1 MRLLLPLLLLL
12 SACARPVPA
21 PQACPPGQDTAIR
34 LELYFGLSKPDGSE
48 VSEAE
53 WAAFH
58 RETILPAFPDGMTLL
73 AGSGH
78 WRDESGA
85 LGSEPSRLLVV
96 LLFERGGLEE
106 RVARVSED
114 YKARFQQQSV
124 LSVESEACAAFR

>member
-12 SACARPVPA
+12 SACAQPTPHA
-21 PQACPPGQDTAIR
+21 ATCPPGQEAAIR
-34 LELYFGLSKPDGSE
+34 LELYFGLSQPDGSL

-53 WAAFH
+53 WEAFH

-78 WRDESGA
+78 WRDEAGSLA
-85 LGSEPSRLLVV
+85 SEPSRLLVV
-96 LLFERGGLEE
+96 LLFDRAGLEE
-106 RVARVSED
+106 RVVRVSD
-114 YKARFQQQSV
+114 AYKARFRQQSV